1 MGGSEIV
8 EKRVEI
14 STVVRRTT
22 DGLGGES
29 GGIHQVS
36 AHCVGEV
43 LVALLG
49 CREYSGCVFGVSWCP
64 FSANQDKV
72 LDGHDVV
79 EPISPPEKCKN

>member
-1 MGGSEIV
+1 MASVGEDRVNAGGGHRIAAASVGGSEIV

-49 CREYSGCVFGVSWCP
+49 CREYSGCVFGVS
-64 FSANQDKV
+64 
-72 LDGHDVV
+72 
-79 EPISPPEKCKN
+79 